1 MTDDDVF
8 LRHRGLVFAIAYDL
22 LGSVAD
28 ADDVVQDVY
37 ERWVTRPGD
46 VTEPRAY
53 LARAATNRALDIL
66 RSSERRR
73 VEYVGPWLPEPLPSG
88 APSAAGAP
96 GPEDR
101 AVEAEAVSAALLV
114 LLQSLA
120 EHERVCYTL
129 REVFG
134 FSYAEVAQVVGG
146 QEAAVRQ
153 AVHRARQRVQ
163 ERRERFAVDPAQH
176 AGTVQRFLAAAGEG
190 DIDGLLELLAPGAVL
205 TVDGG
210 GLVTAA
216 RRPVVGAE
224 KIARFLVGLRGTR
237 GPDGRVVPAVLNDE
251 LAAVAVEGGAVVAT
265 FQFAVAGGAVEE
277 LYVVR
282 NPHKLARL
290 DDLVRP

>member
-1 MTDDDVF
+1 MSDDDVF
-8 LRHRGLVFAIAYDL
+8 LRHRGLVFTIAYDL

-46 VTEPRAY
+46 VDEPRAY

-73 VEYVGPWLPEPLPSG
+73 VEYVGPWLPEPLPGGG
-88 APSAAGAP
+88 AA

-101 AVEAEAVSAALLV
+101 AVEADAVSAALLV
-114 LLQSLA
+114 LLQTLA
-120 EHERVCYTL
+120 EHERVCYAL

-134 FSYAEVAQVVGG
+134 FSYAEIARVVDS

-224 KIARFLVGLRGTR
+224 KIARFLVGLRDTR
-237 GPDGRVVPAVLNDE
+237 GPGGRVVAAVLNGE
-251 LAAVAVEGGAVVAT
+251 LGAVAIEAGTVVAT
-265 FQFAVAGGAVEE
+265 FQLAVADGVVEE
-277 LYVVR
+277 LYVMR
-282 NPHKLARL
+282 NPHKLAGL
-290 DDLVRP
+290 AGLAQP

>member
-1 MTDDDVF
+1 MSDDDVF
-8 LRHRGLVFAIAYDL
+8 LRHRGLVFTIAYDL

-46 VTEPRAY
+46 VDEPRAY

-73 VEYVGPWLPEPLPSG
+73 VEYVGPWLPEPLPGGG
-88 APSAAGAP
+88 AA

-101 AVEAEAVSAALLV
+101 AVEADAVSAALLV
-114 LLQSLA
+114 LLQTLA
-120 EHERVCYTL
+120 EHERVCYAL

-134 FSYAEVAQVVGG
+134 FSYAEIARVVDS

-224 KIARFLVGLRGTR
+224 KIARFLVGLRDAR
-237 GPDGRVVPAVLNDE
+237 GPGGRVVAAVLNGE
-251 LAAVAVEGGAVVAT
+251 LGAVAIEDGAVVAT
-265 FQFAVAGGAVEE
+265 FQLAVADGVVQE
-277 LYVVR
+277 LYVMR
-282 NPHKLARL
+282 NPHKLAGL
-290 DDLVRP
+290 AGLAQP

>member
-1 MTDDDVF
+1 MSDDDVF
-8 LRHRGLVFAIAYDL
+8 LRHRGLVFTIAYDL
-22 LGSVAD
+22 FGSVAD

-46 VTEPRAY
+46 VDEPRAY

-73 VEYVGPWLPEPLPSG
+73 VEYVGPWLPEPLPGGG
-88 APSAAGAP
+88 AA

-101 AVEAEAVSAALLV
+101 AVEADAVSAALLV
-114 LLQSLA
+114 LLQTLA
-120 EHERVCYTL
+120 EHERVCYAL

-134 FSYAEVAQVVGG
+134 FSYAEIARVVDS

-224 KIARFLVGLRGTR
+224 KIARFLVGLRDTR
-237 GPDGRVVPAVLNDE
+237 GPGGRVVAAVLNGE
-251 LAAVAVEGGAVVAT
+251 LGAVAIEGGTVVAT
-265 FQFAVAGGAVEE
+265 FQLAVADGVVEE
-277 LYVVR
+277 LYVMR
-282 NPHKLARL
+282 NPHKLAGL
-290 DDLVRP
+290 AGLVQP

>member
-1 MTDDDVF
+1 MSDDDVF
-8 LRHRGLVFAIAYDL
+8 LRHRGLVFTIAYDL

-37 ERWVTRPGD
+37 ERWLTRPGD
-46 VTEPRAY
+46 VDEPRAY

-73 VEYVGPWLPEPLPSG
+73 VEYVGPWLPEPLPGGG
-88 APSAAGAP
+88 AA

-101 AVEAEAVSAALLV
+101 AVEADAVSAALLV
-114 LLQSLA
+114 LLQTLA
-120 EHERVCYTL
+120 EHERVCYAL

-134 FSYAEVAQVVGG
+134 FSYAEIARVVDS

-224 KIARFLVGLRGTR
+224 KIARFLVGLRDTR
-237 GPDGRVVPAVLNDE
+237 GPGGRVVAAVLNGE
-251 LAAVAVEGGAVVAT
+251 LGAVAIEGGTVVAT
-265 FQFAVAGGAVEE
+265 FQLAVADGVVEE
-277 LYVVR
+277 LYVMR
-282 NPHKLARL
+282 NPHKLAGL
-290 DDLVRP
+290 AGLAQP